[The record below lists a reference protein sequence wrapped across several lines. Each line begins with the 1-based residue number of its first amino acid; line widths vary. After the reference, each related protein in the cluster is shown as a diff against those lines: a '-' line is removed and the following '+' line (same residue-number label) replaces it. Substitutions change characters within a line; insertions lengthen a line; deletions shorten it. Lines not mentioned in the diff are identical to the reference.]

1 MSSSGQP
8 GPEFEGPIFDGPG
21 APEPDFQPC
30 YLHPDRQ
37 TGIFCQRCGRPIC
50 GQCMI
55 QASVG
60 FQCPNCVH
68 AGRESGRQPRN
79 ATGAK
84 LTDRMEIGRSP
95 VTWAVAGAWLV
106 IMVLDLFTRGLLS
119 GQLALITPLVESGQF
134 WRLLT
139 FGLTVGG
146 FLNLVIHVLIMVMIG
161 RGLEPEVGTWRYL
174 GILGAATLVGGTL
187 FFLIAPDGGVVPG
200 ATASILGLI
209 AAYAALKLRRGAD
222 IRGDLLML
230 ALMVGFSFIVG
241 MGSFYWLVQLGGVL
255 GGGAAGMVLAW
266 APRER
271 RNLIQGLGLA
281 GIAVVCLLAVMGRVA
296 IG

>member
-1 MSSSGQP
+1 MSSSGHP
-8 GPEFEGPIFDGPG
+8 GPEYEGPIFDGPG

-30 YLHPDRQ
+30 YVHPDRQ

-60 FQCPNCVH
+60 FQCHNCVH
-68 AGRESGRQPRN
+68 AGRQSTRQPRT
-79 ATGAK
+79 ASGAR
-84 LTDRMEIGRSP
+84 LTDRMAIGQSP
-95 VTWAVAGAWLV
+95 VTWAIAGLWLL
-106 IMVLDLFTRGLLS
+106 IMVIDLFTRGLPS
-119 GQLALITPLVESGQF
+119 GLLALAPEAIAAGQF

-139 FGLTVGG
+139 FGLITGG
-146 FLNLVIHVLIMVMIG
+146 FLNLVIHVLILVMIG
-161 RGLEPEVGTWRYL
+161 RGLEPEVGAWRYL
-174 GILGAATLVGGTL
+174 GILACATLVGGTL
-187 FFLIAPDGGVVPG
+187 FVLIAPGGGVPG

-255 GGGAAGMVLAW
+255 GGGAAGAVLAW
-266 APRER
+266 APRQR
-271 RNLIQGLGLA
+271 RNLIQGLGLG
-281 GIAVVCLLAVMGRVA
+281 GIALVCLLVA
-296 IG
+296 GASAAIS